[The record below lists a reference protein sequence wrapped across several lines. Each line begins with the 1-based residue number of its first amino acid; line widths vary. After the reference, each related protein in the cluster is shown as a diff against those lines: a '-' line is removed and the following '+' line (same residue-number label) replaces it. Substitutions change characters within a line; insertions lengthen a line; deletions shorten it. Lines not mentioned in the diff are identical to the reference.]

1 MLTIYSKNNC
11 MACVMSKKLAQD
23 LNLTYKEI
31 NVDEQPE
38 AMDYLIEQGVR
49 SMPYIESNEE
59 YWVGFQPEKL
69 EALAVKV

>member
-1 MLTIYSKNNC
+1 